1 MSTAQAE
8 RAISQLYESDSLRS
22 ELRDE
27 EASLLLMWGEA
38 RLKELAEQNL
48 PDDQFDQLSEK
59 FRSLLAAIN
68 VCVGKRKTTPSQHL
82 PMMASISSAAQ
93 AAGLMLTP
101 DDQTTF
107 LKAQSALTNQDAI
120 SELLGLLKPFDAS
133 MMPSS
138 SVSQTVA
145 ESAAPSPALEVIK
158 STPLPHAET
167 SSASATTEANQPAQ
181 PEDLPRPEPTQ
192 NAVESIPA
200 TPVEHTQP
208 PQPEELPASQS
219 IGETPAGI
227 VTPEPVPP
235 VTDTTQPAQPEDLP
249 RPEPADES
257 AQITP
262 PQPLPEQ
269 TEPQQPEDL
278 PRPEPASE
286 NVSES
291 PPPQS
296 PTIGE
301 AAEIITPPPPPTT
314 VDHTQPPQPED
325 LPEFPQQSPPQEG
338 THDV

>member
-48 PDDQFDQLSEK
+48 ADDQFDQVSEK
-59 FRSLLAAIN
+59 FRSLLATIN

-107 LKAQSALTNQDAI
+107 LKAQSTLTNQDAI

-133 MMPSS
+133 VMPSANT
-138 SVSQTVA
+138 SQAAA
-145 ESAAPSPALEVIK
+145 ESAASAPEIVKSMPLPQAEASPA
-158 STPLPHAET
+158 P
-167 SSASATTEANQPAQ
+167 ATTEANQPAQ
-181 PEDLPRPEPTQ
+181 PEDLPRPEPAQ
-192 NAVESIPA
+192 NESESAPTIPA
-200 TPVEHTQP
+200 EHIQP
-208 PQPEELPASQS
+208 PQAEELPASQS
-219 IGETPAGI
+219 VGEAPAGI
-227 VTPEPVPP
+227 ATTEPTPPSAENA
-235 VTDTTQPAQPEDLP
+235 QPAQPEDLP
-249 RPEPADES
+249 RPEPADE
-257 AQITP
+257 AAEITP
-262 PQPLPEQ
+262 PQPPPEQ
-269 TEPQQPEDL
+269 AEPQQPEDL

-286 NVSES
+286 SVSES
-291 PPPQS
+291 QPPQS
-296 PTIGE
+296 ANIGE
-301 AAEIITPPPPPTT
+301 AAEIITPQPPPAT

-325 LPEFPQQSPPQEG
+325 LPEFPKPSPPQEG